1 MMDMMDTMGL
11 WALVVL
17 VILIAGVALAAYAGV
32 RASRGRQLPTAED
45 AQQILQRRLAS
56 GDITPEEFY
65 ERDSALRSGTGRG

>member
-17 VILIAGVALAAYAGV
+17 ILLIAGVALAAYAGV
-32 RASRGRQLPTAED
+32 RARGRRLPTGED
-45 AQQILQRRLAS
+45 AQEILQRRLAS

-65 ERDSALRSGTGRG
+65 ERDSALRSGTGRR